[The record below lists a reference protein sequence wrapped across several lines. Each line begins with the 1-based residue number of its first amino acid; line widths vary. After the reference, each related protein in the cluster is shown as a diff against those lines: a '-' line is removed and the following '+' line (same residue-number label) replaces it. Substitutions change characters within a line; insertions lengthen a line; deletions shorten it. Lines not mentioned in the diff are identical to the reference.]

1 MQKQEGAIEEEI
13 FENERY
19 LPIRGWGSRGGL
31 LPTERRRYSTRD
43 GSQSFN
49 DFPTLHLP
57 NGEMLQRS
65 ASTCGA
71 PWHPACVSHQRKT
84 SASRRTRWRAAI
96 WLARVRLL
104 QASSQELESVT
115 FGFLHASFQGRH
127 GPALYMA
134 IS

>member
-31 LPTERRRYSTRD
+31 LPTERRRFSSRD

-65 ASTCGA
+65 AFTCGA
-71 PWHPACVSHQRKT
+71 PRHVQDLHITKKSLQNC
-84 SASRRTRWRAAI
+84 
-96 WLARVRLL
+96 WLAGRD
-104 QASSQELESVT
+104 ASAPGVV
-115 FGFLHASFQGRH
+115 
-127 GPALYMA
+127 
-134 IS
+134 

>member
-57 NGEMLQRS
+57 TGETIQCLYWRRVA
-65 ASTCGA
+65 AS
-71 PWHPACVSHQRKT
+71 CVSVT
-84 SASRRTRWRAAI
+84 SVQDFSITKDSTE
-96 WLARVRLL
+96 LL
-104 QASSQELESVT
+104 SGWQEC
-115 FGFLHASFQGRH
+115 ACCRH
-127 GPALYMA
+127 VVCPDT
-134 IS
+134 

>member
-19 LPIRGWGSRGGL
+19 LPIRGWASRGGL

-57 NGEMLQRS
+57 TGEMLQRS
-65 ASTCGA
+65 ATLAARLGTLRKSHICAKILHHNKTFAELLAGRQGCIRSVRSITLDIYQCVPKSICG
-71 PWHPACVSHQRKT
+71 T
-84 SASRRTRWRAAI
+84 
-96 WLARVRLL
+96 L
-104 QASSQELESVT
+104 
-115 FGFLHASFQGRH
+115 
-127 GPALYMA
+127 
-134 IS
+134 